1 MSELRA
7 ASLDKLARK
16 LTDLQPVLQAIGIEM
31 ARRTALAF
39 DQHGQTSRGGPS
51 WAPRRTPN
59 FAGIIHD
66 LSISANV
73 RAHRFKR
80 QPVLVDTG
88 QLRNSISSQ
97 VRGDA
102 VVWGASA
109 PYAKAQ
115 QLGLPTTIPITPAI
129 KRNALEAA
137 SKKEHARYAGLL
149 AWIAKQTTIT
159 VRPAKREIIGFWPD
173 DEAAVTEIVE
183 DFVTEQGA

>member
-7 ASLDKLARK
+7 APLDKLARK

-39 DQHGQTSRGGPS
+39 DQHGQASRGGPS

-59 FAGIIHD
+59 LAGIIHD

-73 RAHRFKR
+73 RAHRFQR

-102 VVWGASA
+102 VAFGASA

-115 QLGLPTTIPITPAI
+115 QLGLPTTIPITKTI
-129 KRNALEAA
+129 KRHALEAA

-149 AWIAKQTTIT
+149 SWIAKQETIT
-159 VRPAKREIIGFWPD
+159 VKPSRRKIIGFWPD
-173 DEAAVTEIVE
+173 DMAAVTEILE
-183 DFVTEQGA
+183 DFVEQAAS